1 MYTLPKHRPHR
12 LTIILF
18 IVVGVTKFCENRIPK
33 VIGPTRGFRV
43 RRPTTLTFDLLFD
56 LQEFNRTRS
65 LTLHA
70 VFVPAKLS

>member
-43 RRPTTLTFDLLFD
+43 RRPTT
-56 LQEFNRTRS
+56 
-65 LTLHA
+65 
-70 VFVPAKLS
+70 